1 MIETDEITTVVAQR
15 AYWRLESVAMVAFKR
30 CLENSVN
37 HPRIALLLNINVA
50 TADSSPLVVVMG
62 ILMQVKSVTKELLTP
77 LLQMLLAA
85 QTVHSLAVVTVS

>member
-50 TADSSPLVVVMG
+50 TADSSPLVVVM
-62 ILMQVKSVTKELLTP
+62 KSVTKELLTP